1 MGKVIRS
8 IVIVLFLS
16 VAGQLSA
23 ARREAP
29 ASTRQ
34 DKEENL
40 YNYLSACAFDQFLNN
55 NHSLAFE
62 YYRQALEVNPQS
74 GDASYRLAFYY
85 SSLNNYP
92 KALEMAQAAV
102 AADSTNLNY
111 IAFLSVLYYDS
122 HQEEKT
128 LQLLESAVGFAGSIE
143 DRIQFLRMIY
153 SVYSGNSDLPQMLK
167 TLLRIQELEGETI
180 ESLMQQVNIYGALGN
195 VDSVKTC
202 VERLVAADP
211 SVEDE
216 FLAMLAEAYWNN
228 NMDNEA
234 RKIYNTILERFPHSL
249 NGRLSMIDFYSARHE
264 QENFAN
270 TFISLVTDKT
280 VEIDIRSGL
289 LENLIA
295 LNRNLWGEA
304 MNFYKRIFD
313 TYFQF
318 EPDDISNMNNYA
330 YSMCLIDS
338 TDLDYY
344 FSLSGKTIKA
354 EPQNATF
361 LDTYAWIAF
370 LLGKSGVAKEYIDLA
385 IRYSGN
391 IINVEMY
398 DHAGDIYLKSGLKA
412 QACDFWEKAINV
424 LIHNRSEG
432 FNNSTIDSMQQKI
445 RNSRK

>member
-1 MGKVIRS
+1 MGRIKDS
-8 IVIVLFLS
+8 IVLFLFLTVS
-16 VAGQLSA
+16 GMSLAAPKNSA
-23 ARREAP
+23 
-29 ASTRQ
+29 S
-34 DKEENL
+34 DFEEEKALNL
-40 YNYLSACAFDQFLNN
+40 YHYLCSQAFDAYIKDD
-55 NHSLAFE
+55 HTRAFE
-62 YYRQALEVNPQS
+62 YYRKAFQIYPYE
-74 GDASYRLAFYY
+74 GDAPYRLAGYY
-85 SSLNNYP
+85 RSLNNIP
-92 KALEMAQAAV
+92 KALEMANAAV
-102 AADSTNLNY
+102 KADSANLNY

-202 VERLVAADP
+202 VERLIAADP

-304 MNFYKRIFD
+304 LNFYKRIFD

-361 LDTYAWIAF
+361 LDTYAWIAY
-370 LLGKSGVAKEYIDLA
+370 LLGKNSVAKKYIDMALE
-385 IRYSGN
+385 YSAN
-391 IINVEMY
+391 MINVEMY